1 MKDDKNKNKKDNT
14 LLYCILGIVAL
25 VVWVEFDKQQAER
38 QAQAKALYDLEMG
51 TWYYYNY
58 MQ

>member
-25 VVWVEFDKQQAER
+25 VVWVDYQER
-38 QAQAKALYDLEMG
+38 QAQAEALYNLEMG

>member
-14 LLYCILGIVAL
+14 LLYLILGIVAL
-25 VVWVEFDKQQAER
+25 VVWVEFDKQLE
-38 QAQAKALYDLEMG
+38 QAKKVHDMNMSL
-51 TWYYYNY
+51 YYYDSF